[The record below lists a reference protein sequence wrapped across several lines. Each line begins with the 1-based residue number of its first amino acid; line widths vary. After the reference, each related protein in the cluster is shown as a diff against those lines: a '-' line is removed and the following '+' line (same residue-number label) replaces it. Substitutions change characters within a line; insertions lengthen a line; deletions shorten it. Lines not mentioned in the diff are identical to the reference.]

1 MVWDGGTADISK
13 SGSTGL
19 LTVRVTVVV
28 LDRLPLA
35 PVTVS
40 VYVPG
45 GVSTVVITVKVDA
58 KFGDPFVG
66 LKVEVAPDGKP
77 ETDNATVEGEPLT
90 RFAITVKVAVSPAFM
105 VWDAVVAVKLKSNG

>member
-1 MVWDGGTADISK
+1 M
-13 SGSTGL
+13 
-19 LTVRVTVVV
+19 
-28 LDRLPLA
+28 
-35 PVTVS
+35 
-40 VYVPG
+40 
-45 GVSTVVITVKVDA
+45 
-58 KFGDPFVG
+58 G